1 MCDLCIQQRS
11 NQYQK
16 IHIQT
21 YQKEERTQPKENID
35 KGSEQMPRQQG

>member
-16 IHIQT
+16 IYMQT
-21 YQKEERTQPKENID
+21 NQKEERTQPKENVD
-35 KGSEQMPRQQG
+35 KVSSKDKKN